1 MRKELKFPKQIFVK
15 LILGLI
21 FYSVLSASFA
31 QEGILD
37 VLKFKDADIRV
48 VLQAIA
54 EKATISGK
62 KVNIVVG
69 PDVKGLITVDFEN
82 VYWETALRSILKTQG
97 YGYELVGENII
108 MVTTLENLAENRKKE
123 AEAAQQEP
131 LETVTYQ
138 LKFLDANDVKN
149 LISNQL
155 TSRGKITVLD
165 IEPQIRWKARGGVAS
180 VGANQG
186 GTFTQATKEEGA
198 KPRTKTLVITDTKS
212 NLRNILEAIEKIDV
226 MPKQVLIEARIMEVN
241 RDRLKDLG
249 IDWGTGN
256 SVTSGN
262 LTTQAVDKSGKG
274 NVGEVGVI
282 GLTSQE
288 TPSIFNPKT
297 GTSLSGVWPYDTGLS
312 ILYKKLTGTEF
323 QILLHALEE
332 DVDTNT
338 LSSPRIITLD
348 GQEAYIMVGEKRPI
362 IKSQIEASE
371 NSVGISKELNYYQNL
386 GIELNVIP
394 YICSDDTISM
404 TIYPSVTS
412 SSENIPAVSQIGTS
426 TTTDYYP
433 IILVRETQTQVLM
446 KDGETIVIGGL
457 LKDVKN
463 EGIYKTPILGDIPIF
478 GLLFRRKTIDS
489 EKIDL
494 VIFITA
500 KIIKSSEETL
510 PLDTNLDTKG

>member
-1 MRKELKFPKQIFVK
+1 MRKELKSSRKKFIK

-21 FYSVLSASFA
+21 FYYVLSTSFA

-54 EKATISGK
+54 EKSTISGK

-69 PDVKGLITVDFEN
+69 PDVKGLVTVDFEN
-82 VYWETALRSILKTQG
+82 VYWETALKSILKTQG

-138 LKFLDANDVKN
+138 LKFLDANDVKK

-180 VGANQG
+180 VGVSQG
-186 GTFTQATKEEGA
+186 GNFTQATREEGA
-198 KPRTKTLVITDTKS
+198 KPRTKTLLITDTKS
-212 NLRNILEAIEKIDV
+212 NLRSILEAIEKIDV

-262 LTTQAVDKSGKG
+262 LTTQTVDKSSKG
-274 NVGEVGVI
+274 NVGELGVI

-323 QILLHALEE
+323 QVLLHALEE

-362 IKSQIEASE
+362 IKSQIQASE
-371 NSVGISKELNYYQNL
+371 N
-386 GIELNVIP
+386 
-394 YICSDDTISM
+394 
-404 TIYPSVTS
+404 
-412 SSENIPAVSQIGTS
+412 
-426 TTTDYYP
+426 
-433 IILVRETQTQVLM
+433 
-446 KDGETIVIGGL
+446 
-457 LKDVKN
+457 
-463 EGIYKTPILGDIPIF
+463 
-478 GLLFRRKTIDS
+478 
-489 EKIDL
+489 
-494 VIFITA
+494 
-500 KIIKSSEETL
+500 
-510 PLDTNLDTKG
+510 